1 MKLLTED
8 QLARRK
14 GQELCAPNAYEVPDD
29 EMLSLIAEVHE
40 TRQLLRRLILA
51 QEAIAYI
58 RLIQTEAAELLGVKL
73 AGGFLVDI

>member
-1 MKLLTED
+1 
-8 QLARRK
+8 
-14 GQELCAPNAYEVPDD
+14 VPDD